1 MRKIFI
7 FFTFIIFALSVLTSC
22 RPPELEGAYVDY
34 NNDRK
39 DSALELAK
47 EATEKYPDNAEA
59 PYLLGRIY
67 GEKAMYKEM
76 VESYNKSLQRSDEF
90 KDDIEQSKL
99 YYFQSEYKKGYDN
112 FVNYQNAA
120 GDTSEQTMQLLKSA
134 YEHAKNASIIRPNDY
149 STVKLAAL
157 AANYQDDYDKAK
169 EEFQELT
176 KIRPDTV
183 DGWFQLGRLYFNE
196 KNYKKAIE
204 YEKKAFDVDSNF
216 VPAMELI
223 AFAYENLNDTTNA
236 IDAYKK
242 AISLDP
248 NNISYLFNLGLIY
261 NKQAATAGSED
272 VQKEKYAM
280 AEKYFAS
287 TYNSEAFIRGCL
299 QDLVE
304 QTLYQKGLLEI
315 IIINSGSQ
323 QNERAIVEDFQRT
336 LYDSNLEILYSLTVV
351 AQIQQRKFK
360 EALATA
366 QEGLDYF
373 PDSADLYEYI
383 SICQSN
389 LGNAKA
395 AQEANDR
402 AEQLRGE

>member
-1 MRKIFI
+1 MIK
-7 FFTFIIFALSVLTSC
+7 
-22 RPPELEGAYVDY
+22 P
-34 NNDRK
+34 K
-39 DSALELAK
+39 
-47 EATEKYPDNAEA
+47 
-59 PYLLGRIY
+59 
-67 GEKAMYKEM
+67 
-76 VESYNKSLQRSDEF
+76 KSFRS
-90 KDDIEQSKL
+90 L
-99 YYFQSEYKKGYDN
+99 
-112 FVNYQNAA
+112 
-120 GDTSEQTMQLLKSA
+120 
-134 YEHAKNASIIRPNDY
+134 P
-149 STVKLAAL
+149 
-157 AANYQDDYDKAK
+157 
-169 EEFQELT
+169 
-176 KIRPDTV
+176 
-183 DGWFQLGRLYFNE
+183 
-196 KNYKKAIE
+196 KAIE

-216 VPAMELI
+216 VMAMELI

-280 AEKYFAS
+280 AEKYFARALS
-287 TYNSEAFIRGCL
+287 
-299 QDLVE
+299 
-304 QTLYQKGLLEI
+304 
-315 IIINSGSQ
+315 INPD
-323 QNERAIVEDFQRT
+323 ELEDFQRT

>member
-59 PYLLGRIY
+59 PYLLGTIY
-67 GEKAMYKEM
+67 GEKGMYKEM
-76 VESYNKSLQRSDEF
+76 IESFNKSLQRSDEF

-216 VPAMELI
+216 VMAMELI

-280 AEKYFAS
+280 AEKYFARALS
-287 TYNSEAFIRGCL
+287 
-299 QDLVE
+299 
-304 QTLYQKGLLEI
+304 
-315 IIINSGSQ
+315 INPD
-323 QNERAIVEDFQRT
+323 ELEDFQRT